1 MKNLPYYV
9 SKFLCWLFF
18 RLRFGLE
25 VRGQEHVPARGP
37 FIVAANHTSFLDP
50 PVIGAAC
57 PRRVRFMARADLY
70 LHPWLAA
77 YMRSVRCISVR
88 RGEADIGAIR
98 QALKALRQGE
108 PVAIFPEG
116 VRQHNGELGQAKRG
130 VGMLAEL
137 GRVPVIP
144 ALIQGTFRAWPRD
157 AKRLF
162 PSKIRVAFGHPIPYT
177 TSSVTEHPSRGSR
190 EQLADAVTRE
200 WHRLEQPV
208 NG

>member
-9 SKFLCWLFF
+9 SKFICWLFF
-18 RLRFGLE
+18 RLGFGLE
-25 VRGQEHVPARGP
+25 VRGQEHLPTRGP

-50 PVIGAAC
+50 PVIGAAS

-70 LHPWLAA
+70 THPWLSA

-98 QALKALRQGE
+98 QALQALREGE

-116 VRQHNGELGQAKRG
+116 SRQRTGELGQAKRG

-144 ALIQGTFRAWPRD
+144 TFIQGTFQAWPPD
-157 AKRLF
+157 AKRLY
-162 PSKIRVAFGHPIPYT
+162 PSKIRVAFGQPIPYT
-177 TSSVTEHPSRGSR
+177 NSSVMEHPSRGSR

-200 WHRLEQPV
+200 WHRLEQQL